1 MSLTLVVSHDAGGA
15 EVISSWVRK
24 HPKNTYLFVLDGPA
38 VPIFTRKL
46 GRPENYPYKK
56 LDELVQKS
64 NFVLTG
70 TGWASNL
77 EKMAIRLAKDRQ
89 VKSAS
94 FLDHWCNYRE
104 RFDLDGEQ
112 VLPDELWVGDAYA
125 MELAREIFCGTPV
138 RLIENPYLMDIRD
151 EIDLLSEKHEK
162 RDGGDGGNGCIHIL
176 YICEPVSPH
185 ALIKSGRDDAFGYTE
200 FEAMDLFVSHL
211 HALVEPVGKIQVRL
225 RPHPSEPPEKYA
237 RYTGKESGQ
246 LEIMISQGNTL
257 VDDCAW
263 SDLVVGMNSMALVVA
278 LAAGKKVF
286 CCIPGHSRPV
296 GLPHEGIRNFLEWK
310 AMNP

>member
-1 MSLTLVVSHDAGGA
+1 
-15 EVISSWVRK
+15 VRRN
-24 HPKNTYLFVLDGPA
+24 PGNSYRFVLEGPA
-38 VPIFTRKL
+38 VAVFESKIKGIEP
-46 GRPENYPYKK
+46 GSQA
-56 LDELVQKS
+56 ELVQFIEA
-64 NFVLTG
+64 NDVVLTG

-77 EKMAIRLAKDRQ
+77 EKMAIRMAKDRQ
-89 VKSAS
+89 VKSVS

-104 RFDLDGEQ
+104 RFELDGEQ
-112 VLPDELWVGDAYA
+112 VLPDDLWVGDAYA
-125 MELAREIFCGTPV
+125 MKLAREIFCDAPV

-151 EIDLLSEKHEK
+151 EIDLLSEQQ
-162 RDGGDGGNGCIHIL
+162 GGGNDCVHIL

-211 HALVEPVGKIQVRL
+211 HGLVESAGKIQVRL
-225 RPHPSEPPEKYA
+225 RPHPSESPEKYA
-237 RYTGKESGQ
+237 RYAGKESGP
-246 LEIMISQGNTL
+246 LEITISHGNTL
-257 VDDCAW
+257 IDDCAW